1 VARTEMQRKKQKT
14 VSSPTLD
21 AVSAKLRD
29 LVLAVDKGAL
39 LGSEDSLVDGL
50 GASRSTLRQAARI
63 LEREG
68 LLRVKRGLNG
78 GYYGSRPDEK
88 TIQTAVIAYLL
99 THDASHEDVS
109 AVASVLWVEVLRR
122 AATLN
127 NRSAR
132 KFAEG
137 YRQQVLALDE
147 NATLQDVV
155 QLEERMRDATFEL
168 IESPYM
174 QLLFR
179 INATFRRNRFAPPP
193 LDLKRPGFVE
203 RWREAKLMELG
214 AIAEGDVQLAI
225 MAARYMPTV
234 WDWLPPRDL

>member
-1 VARTEMQRKKQKT
+1 MAKGS
-14 VSSPTLD
+14 SSPTLES
-21 AVSAKLRD
+21 VTIKLRST
-29 LVLAVDKGAL
+29 VLATENGAL
-39 LGSEDSLVDGL
+39 IGGEDSLVAKL
-50 GASRSTLRQAARI
+50 GASRSTVRQAARL

-68 LLRVKRGLNG
+68 LLRVKRGIRG
-78 GYYGSRPDEK
+78 GYYASRPDEK
-88 TIQTAVIAYLL
+88 TIQTAVSAYLL

-137 YRQQVLALDE
+137 YRQQVLELDE
-147 NATLQDVV
+147 NATLQEVV
-155 QLEERMRDATFEL
+155 QLEERIRDAMFEL

-174 QLLFR
+174 QLLFH
-179 INATFRRNRFAPPP
+179 INATFWRSRFAPPP

-203 RWREAKLMELG
+203 SWREAKLMELG

-225 MAARYMPTV
+225 MAARYMHKA
-234 WDWLPPRDL
+234 WDWLFQRDV

>member
-1 VARTEMQRKKQKT
+1 MQRKKRKV

-21 AVSAKLRD
+21 AVSTKLRG

-39 LGSEDSLVDGL
+39 IGSEDSLVDLL
-50 GASRSTLRQAARI
+50 GVSRSTLRQAARL

-78 GYYGSRPDEK
+78 GYYGSRPDAK
-88 TIQTAVIAYLL
+88 TIQTAVSAYLL

-137 YRQQVLALDE
+137 YRQQVLELDE
-147 NATLQDVV
+147 NATLQEVV
-155 QLEERMRDATFEL
+155 QLEERIRDAMFEL

-174 QLLFR
+174 QLLFH
-179 INATFRRNRFAPPP
+179 INATFWRSRFAPPP

-203 RWREAKLMELG
+203 SWREAKLMELG
-214 AIAEGDVQLAI
+214 AIAAGDVQLAI
-225 MAARYMPTV
+225 MAARYMLKV
-234 WDWLPPRDL
+234 WDWLFQRDV